1 MKKMKLRVWGARK
14 MNSTGSDSKFE
25 LPMELEELS
34 SEETK
39 NIIAGESIS
48 YWLGYVGG
56 KIAQLFS

>member
-1 MKKMKLRVWGARK
+1 MKLRIWGGRK
-14 MNSTGSDSKFE
+14 MKSTGIDSKFE

-39 NIIAGESIS
+39 SIIAGESIG

>member
-1 MKKMKLRVWGARK
+1 MKKMKLRIWGAGK
-14 MNSTGSDSKFE
+14 MNFTDSDLKFE

-39 NIIAGESIS
+39 KIIAGESIG

>member
-1 MKKMKLRVWGARK
+1 
-14 MNSTGSDSKFE
+14 
-25 LPMELEELS
+25 MELQELS